1 MVCLHCPTPIPTLI
15 PMKSTMATLGPI
27 PMVVPMMI
35 LMQRINGDQLQN
47 HHIGTNTSV
56 KFGTVLICIG
66 IGIGAGIRVGQ
77 WKHTIT
83 S

>member
-1 MVCLHCPTPIPTLI
+1 
-15 PMKSTMATLGPI
+15 
-27 PMVVPMMI
+27 MVVPMMI